1 MAASPISRLVFATTD
16 RSLGPAAIAG
26 FVRREGQP
34 RDAPGRKEKKMG
46 VRASH
51 TAQVI
56 LEDCFVP
63 EEARLGTEADGT
75 ETGPGALGP

>member
-1 MAASPISRLVFATTD
+1 VVFATTD

-26 FVRREGQP
+26 FVVEKGNPGMRQ
-34 RDAPGRKEKKMG
+34 GRKEKKMG
-46 VRASH
+46 SGPP
-51 TAQVI
+51 TPLSD

-75 ETGPGALGP
+75 ETGRGAIGS